1 MINRCVLLITGLVFC
16 SHGLIAADA
25 KLNDPTRPP
34 RFTTPKAGTQQK
46 TKLQLTEVKI
56 AKKGRQAVINGQR
69 LKKGDPVAGYRL
81 KKIEVGY
88 VILANKKETLRLNL
102 ISSRLIRKK
111 L

>member
-1 MINRCVLLITGLVFC
+1 MINRYVLLITVLVFC
-16 SHGLIAADA
+16 SHGLLAADG
-25 KLNDPTRPP
+25 KLKDPTRPP
-34 RFTTPKAGTQQK
+34 VFIAPKAGTQK
-46 TKLQLTEVKI
+46 NTELLLTEVKI
-56 AKKGRQAVINGQR
+56 ARKGRQAVINGQR

-88 VILANKKETLRLNL
+88 VILANKKETIRLNL

>member
-1 MINRCVLLITGLVFC
+1 MINRYVLLLTVLILY
-16 SHGLIAADA
+16 SHGLIAVDA
-25 KLNDPTRPP
+25 KLKDPTRPP
-34 RFTTPKAGTQQK
+34 IYTTPKAGTQQN
-46 TKLQLTEVKI
+46 TELLLTEVKI

-69 LKKGDPVAGYRL
+69 LKKGDPIAGYRL